1 MQPFTW
7 LADTGGSSTAQ
18 GATDATLRDDHGW
31 IYVPAADDDGDR
43 PRCGLQL
50 SGQHRADC
58 HRAASLSQDPVA
70 EQREAHR
77 LGDLLLGHQH
87 VIIDEPHDGV
97 EGPAVVQAD
106 AAGQHLGNGVL
117 VRQVDRVTGAHA
129 RHHGRSVL
137 SRDAGYP
144 DGRTQPLQ
152 ADAEAA
158 DEPASGHGGG
168 HRGETGNLVE
178 QFQADRALP
187 RDDLR
192 IVERV
197 HIAEPALALEVP
209 GHRYGLIERRAAKD
223 YLFGWLTGEIATDP
237 STASGF
243 GCYELEAGGWNAEV
257 IAAAASLA
265 GRALPA
271 LPPVLPSTTCR
282 PLRSEAAARLRCGQI
297 PVCLGAADSVLG
309 ALGLG
314 VRHPGQVA
322 YIAGTSNVIIGVADR
337 LLLDPRHRFLV
348 TPLAEP
354 GHWGLEMDLLATGSA
369 ISWLAG
375 LLGDD
380 PDEAALVALAAGT
393 DPRDAPLVLP
403 YLSPG
408 EQGAL
413 WDPLLH
419 GTFVGLDLGHERRHL
434 ARGLV
439 NGILLESRRCLAVL
453 DETGNFGHDLEVAG
467 NSATDPAFRADLA
480 DATRRRVSMP
490 GDHDTEYSARG
501 AALLAA
507 RGVDGEWPLSSFAGT
522 GPVVEPDSG
531 RAVIWDEL
539 WADYERARTAI
550 AGHYH
555 ATATRDNAGPT
566 GRHPP
571 A

>member
-1 MQPFTW
+1 MTGAAEEVYVGLDLGTSGLKGVA
-7 LADTGGSSTAQ
+7 LAASGTVIARA
-18 GATDATLRDDHGW
+18 GAAYPTRR
-31 IYVPAADDDGDR
+31 PAASAAEQTPEHWITAVETIIGRLRSAVAAWRWRGIGLSAMIPTLVAAGDGEPAGPAITWQD
-43 PRCGLQL
+43 
-50 SGQHRADC
+50 SRADA
-58 HRAASLSQDPVA
+58 RGDEL
-70 EQREAHR
+70 RE
-77 LGDLLLGHQH
+77 LCG
-87 VIIDEPHDGV
+87 
-97 EGPAVVQAD
+97 AD
-106 AAGQHLGNGVL
+106 ALY
-117 VRQVDRVTGAHA
+117 RVTGQW
-129 RHHGRSVL
+129 L
-137 SRDAGYP
+137 
-144 DGRTQPLQ
+144 DGRYLLPMFLRVTDEQP
-152 ADAEAA
+152 AWAA
-158 DEPASGHGGG
+158 A
-168 HRGETGNLVE
+168 TT
-178 QFQADRALP
+178 
-187 RDDLR
+187 
-192 IVERV
+192 RV
-197 HIAEPALALEVP
+197 L
-209 GHRYGLIERRAAKD
+209 AAKD

-309 ALGLG
+309 ALGLS

-337 LLLDPRHRFLV
+337 LLLDPRHRFMV

-467 NSATDPAFRADLA
+467 SSATDPAFRADLA